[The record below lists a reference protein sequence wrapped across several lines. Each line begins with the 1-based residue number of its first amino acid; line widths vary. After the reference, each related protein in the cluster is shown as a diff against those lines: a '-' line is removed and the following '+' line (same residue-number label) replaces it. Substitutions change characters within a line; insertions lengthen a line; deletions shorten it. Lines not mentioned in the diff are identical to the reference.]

1 MASLQNLCEVK
12 SLSIFKSSDQDS
24 VPETSDLGPLPEVPQ
39 VDLGIPAMESLR
51 ARGVS
56 VTRMSPETIDRDP
69 LPEVPQVDL
78 GVPDLDAL
86 RASGVSITRV
96 APASI
101 RSSQKILRNR
111 LTPLGVV
118 QTNGKLS

>member
-1 MASLQNLCEVK
+1 
-12 SLSIFKSSDQDS
+12 
-24 VPETSDLGPLPEVPQ
+24 
-39 VDLGIPAMESLR
+39 
-51 ARGVS
+51 
-56 VTRMSPETIDRDP
+56 MSAETIDRDP

-101 RSSQKILRNR
+101 
-111 LTPLGVV
+111 PVV
-118 QTNGKLS
+118 PEDTEEQTDSTWGGMDQW